1 MTYQPHGNDRSDMN
15 ARATRAEVSLTCDVR
30 QGTKPWMRIKLHD
43 ISESGFCMD
52 WRPGLSEQHQIYI
65 RIPGLELLV
74 AHLRWKRE
82 GMIGCEFSSR
92 LYPPVFDHIVR
103 QSLLEA

>member
-1 MTYQPHGNDRSDMN
+1 MTYQPHGDDRSDMN
-15 ARATRAEVSLTCDVR
+15 SRATRAEVSLTCDVR

-43 ISESGFCMD
+43 ISQSGFCMD
-52 WRPGLSEQHQIYI
+52 WRPGLSEHHQIYI

-103 QSLLEA
+103 QSLLER